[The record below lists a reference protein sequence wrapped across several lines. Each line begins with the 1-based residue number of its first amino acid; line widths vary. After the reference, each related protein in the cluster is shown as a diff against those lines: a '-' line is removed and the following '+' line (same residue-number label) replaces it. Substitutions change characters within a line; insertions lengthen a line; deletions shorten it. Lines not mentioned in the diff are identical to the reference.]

1 MALGPRYALPVVV
14 PMAIGTAAILAPLIA
29 RAWARVAGL
38 RARTRALG
46 PALLAAAAVIYG
58 VARIAPLMYPIAH
71 DQYVN
76 WTAPLRG
83 ARKMKLK
90 NAIVMIEPGRV
101 PAHETNLA
109 QNAPMDPNP
118 PVLFLI
124 RRGPEDEACARA
136 HFPGRTW
143 YRAGMDTT
151 LTPY

>member
-1 MALGPRYALPVVV
+1 
-14 PMAIGTAAILAPLIA
+14 
-29 RAWARVAGL
+29 
-38 RARTRALG
+38 
-46 PALLAAAAVIYG
+46 
-58 VARIAPLMYPIAH
+58 
-71 DQYVN
+71 
-76 WTAPLRG
+76 
-83 ARKMKLK
+83 MKLK